1 MRAGKFP
8 DRAMIVFDLLNAKS
22 SYSAVREGERKVGGV
37 MVKQARK
44 YEQTGRLGVRGIQRR
59 YA

>member
-1 MRAGKFP
+1 
-8 DRAMIVFDLLNAKS
+8 MIVFDLLNAKS